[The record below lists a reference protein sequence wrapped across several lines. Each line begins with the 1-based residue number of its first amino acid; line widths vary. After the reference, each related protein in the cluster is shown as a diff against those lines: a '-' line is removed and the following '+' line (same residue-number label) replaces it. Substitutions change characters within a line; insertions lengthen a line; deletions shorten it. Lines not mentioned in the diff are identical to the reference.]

1 MAGGNYEEDTMHCDG
16 IICKREDF
24 ISSVRKVGLLFH
36 SFGGRNEV
44 GRAWGGAGGGSEV

>member
-1 MAGGNYEEDTMHCDG
+1 MTALFGKERGD
-16 IICKREDF
+16 I

-44 GRAWGGAGGGSEV
+44 GRAWGVAGGGSEV